1 MCTVRSLG
9 QEANFFEAAR
19 EMNWNLLNLIVIATV
34 SFHVAGVDS
43 CRITPDNIIAEVGG
57 NLMATCDYRGDAIAG
72 DVRWLHNNT
81 SLSSEVIVH
90 QNSTSSTIKLTTLKA
105 SRLNGDN
112 LICLPSLN
120 HLCGTLV
127 FVGNRPE
134 TPKSLS
140 CKTGDLVNLHCTW
153 DRGNDTNLQF
163 KNESTYRLHY
173 NVSNGES
180 GSVKAAQSNALLR
193 SLKRNQNYTLWVEV
207 FNALGRRASAP
218 LKLTPLSA
226 FQPSP
231 PQDVTVSPGVVLINV
246 TWTVE
251 HADLE
256 LQCEVY
262 AQEANTWQ
270 DKTVVRLQ
278 AFPQKPQLSMGTT
291 VEGLVP
297 YTPYDVSVRCHHNTD
312 GRWSSWSNVKSTQT
326 KEGAPSKA
334 PTLWR
339 NFIRTEKT
347 NNTSI
352 MLVWKPLKQAEAHG
366 LVHSYHLHLSTG
378 TAGSVPDKKIVN
390 ANETT
395 FYLERGGVRAE
406 LMAQTIGGLSPPS
419 SLYIPV
425 MDPAGSIKHRRQVV
439 GDGKCIHLNWGPRLA
454 AISYIVEWKLVEQPA
469 IGKLGWKEI
478 EGNTSTA
485 KICSA
490 NGDDIIPFRR
500 YQVAVHAKQNDGN
513 MLIDQAEAY
522 LEEDVPERGPHV
534 QHQESLGSVSLLIKG
549 LPISACRGF
558 LTSYTLYVTLEEH
571 KTRTQEHKTKRVHV
585 LEPSVRSHVVDDLSP
600 GLIYS
605 FHITANTSV
614 GESPPGNRYRAQMPR
629 TGTNSFLYLVLL
641 TSMLL
646 CFVLLASLVLLH
658 RYQPRLQKFFIT
670 YPDIYKV
677 LWLEELGKE
686 KVAVKMHSTVQDSVP
701 ANIMVLNEVKGL
713 EESRQNDGVMCYGPM
728 TEFGTK
734 GHVDAME
741 QTVTYTS
748 FVA

>member
-57 NLMATCDYRGDAIAG
+57 NLMATCDYSGDAIAG

-571 KTRTQEHKTKRVHV
+571 KTRTQEHKTKLVHDTYLHPLSNGV
-585 LEPSVRSHVVDDLSP
+585 LTHFPKRKNPKKRGATHATCLPMKGQFAGQTDDPAEAPSGGWQHLGCWDVIWDAPGGTCNAGPRPVVRLSDMEAGITLTRAP
-600 GLIYS
+600 VSQRKRRLDKS
-605 FHITANTSV
+605 FIGAHMSLDVNITGKLTTLCVNENICKHKSEHEV
-614 GESPPGNRYRAQMPR
+614 L
-629 TGTNSFLYLVLL
+629 FLL
-641 TSMLL
+641 T
-646 CFVLLASLVLLH
+646 
-658 RYQPRLQKFFIT
+658 
-670 YPDIYKV
+670 
-677 LWLEELGKE
+677 
-686 KVAVKMHSTVQDSVP
+686 
-701 ANIMVLNEVKGL
+701 
-713 EESRQNDGVMCYGPM
+713 
-728 TEFGTK
+728 
-734 GHVDAME
+734 GHDRNG
-741 QTVTYTS
+741 
-748 FVA
+748 